1 MPRMTRQNAT
11 SATTGAP
18 EDAPRE
24 VPDAPPLTVPKS
36 PVGQRLERLFEETR
50 RPDGQLWTISY
61 LAEELK
67 ARGQD
72 VSRQYLGALMTGDR
86 GEPRISL
93 VEAIADVFGLPVA
106 YFTGDYL
113 GRAFAEALPV
123 LLALRDPN
131 VAAMH
136 RRADLHQVAAALA
149 SGDLLT
155 KDEVVE
161 ALRPQGGSSVLEER
175 LAALTQRDTGDQ
187 G

>member
-1 MPRMTRQNAT
+1 MPRMTPQGAT
-11 SATTGAP
+11 GATTSTADGATREGTGEP
-18 EDAPRE
+18 PRA
-24 VPDAPPLTVPKS
+24 VPRS
-36 PVGQRLERLFEETR
+36 PVGQRLERLFDQTR

-72 VSRQYLGALMTGDR
+72 VSRQYLGALITGDR

-106 YFTGDYL
+106 YFTDDYL

-131 VAAMH
+131 VAALL
-136 RRADLHQVAAALA
+136 RRPDLHQVAAALA
-149 SGDLLT
+149 TGDLLT
-155 KDEVVE
+155 RDQVLDV
-161 ALRPQGGSSVLEER
+161 LRPAGGQSVLEER
-175 LAALTQRDTGDQ
+175 LAALGQHTTGSQ

>member
-1 MPRMTRQNAT
+1 MPRMTQN
-11 SATTGAP
+11 SATGTTTSAP
-18 EDAPRE
+18 EDAPPE
-24 VPDAPPLTVPKS
+24 VSGAPVAVPKS

-131 VAAMH
+131 VAALH
-136 RRADLHQVAAALA
+136 RRADLHQIAAALA

-155 KDEVVE
+155 KDEVID
-161 ALRPQGGSSVLEER
+161 ALRPSGGSSLLEQR
-175 LAALTQRDTGDQ
+175 LAALTHRDTQ
-187 G
+187 NQE